1 MAKIGEILVQKGYV
15 TQQQLD
21 GVLSVK
27 GDDAQVGQVLIQ
39 WGLLTEQQ
47 LLEAL
52 DIQAPPPPPPPP
64 PVQPQIPQQ
73 PVQPGFQQ
81 PPVVPQPQ
89 VQQPISSGPDL
100 TMDNLQTSKFKI
112 DLKTMIYI
120 GSLLVSGIT
129 MYFTFM
135 SELDARFGA
144 LESQDNTLVVDIDK
158 RLTSLETTIDKR
170 VTELE
175 NKFTPIGDGVYSV
188 DPNTTWPPSRG
199 EYTMKQNMNANKI
212 MVLEETIDKR
222 VTELENKFTP
232 IGDGV
237 YSVDPNTTW
246 PPSRGEY
253 TMKQNMNANK
263 ITVLEETI
271 KRLESELK
279 ELEED
284 LDDKQDKQ

>member
-15 TQQQLD
+15 TQQQMD
-21 GVLSVK
+21 GVLAVK

-47 LLEAL
+47 LMEAL
-52 DIQAPPPPPPPP
+52 EIQAPPPPPPPP

-73 PVQPGFQQ
+73 PVYQQ
-81 PPVVPQPQ
+81 PPVQPQ
-89 VQQPISSGPDL
+89 VAQPSGGPDL

-135 SELDARFGA
+135 SELDTRFA
-144 LESQDNTLVVDIDK
+144 SLEDQDNTLVVDMDK
-158 RLTSLETTIDKR
+158 RLTSLETNMDKR
-170 VTELE
+170 LT
-175 NKFTPIGDGVYSV
+175 D
-188 DPNTTWPPSRG
+188 
-199 EYTMKQNMNANKI
+199 
-212 MVLEETIDKR
+212 
-222 VTELENKFTP
+222 LENKFTP

-271 KRLESELK
+271 DRLEKTIEK
-279 ELEED
+279 LENK
-284 LDDKQDKQ
+284 LDKKVDKP

>member
-1 MAKIGEILVQKGYV
+1 MKMIGEILVEKGYV
-15 TQQQLD
+15 TQQQID
-21 GVLSVK
+21 GVMAVK
-27 GDDAQVGQVLIQ
+27 GEGAQVGQVLIQ
-39 WGLLTEQQ
+39 WGLLTQEQ
-47 LLEAL
+47 LMEAL

-64 PVQPQIPQQ
+64 PPPTMQQPVQ
-73 PVQPGFQQ
+73 PVQPGFPPQ
-81 PPVVPQPQ
+81 PGYPPQPQ
-89 VQQPISSGPDL
+89 VAQPTGGPDL

-212 MVLEETIDKR
+212 TVLEDTIERLEK
-222 VTELENKFTP
+222 EIEKLENK
-232 IGDGV
+232 
-237 YSVDPNTTW
+237 
-246 PPSRGEY
+246 
-253 TMKQNMNANK
+253 
-263 ITVLEETI
+263 
-271 KRLESELK
+271 
-279 ELEED
+279 
-284 LDDKQDKQ
+284 LDK

>member
-1 MAKIGEILVQKGYV
+1 MQKIGEILVSKGYV

-21 GVLSVK
+21 GVMAVK
-27 GDDAQVGQVLIQ
+27 GDDVQVGQVLIQ

-47 LLEAL
+47 LMEAL
-52 DIQAPPPPPPPP
+52 EIQTPPPPPPP

-73 PVQPGFQQ
+73 QMYQQ
-81 PPVVPQPQ
+81 PPAAQPM
-89 VQQPISSGPDL
+89 GAPDL
-100 TMDNLQTSKFKI
+100 TMDTLQTSKFKI

-175 NKFTPIGDGVYSV
+175 NKFTPIGDGVYAV
-188 DPNTTWPPSRG
+188 DPNSSWPPSRG
-199 EYTMKQNMNANKI
+199 EYKMKDEMSRNKI
-212 MVLEETIDKR
+212 MALEKEI
-222 VTELENKFTP
+222 E
-232 IGDGV
+232 
-237 YSVDPNTTW
+237 
-246 PPSRGEY
+246 
-253 TMKQNMNANK
+253 
-263 ITVLEETI
+263 
-271 KRLESELK
+271 ELK
-279 ELEED
+279 EEIED
-284 LDDKQDKQ
+284 LEDKVK

>member
-1 MAKIGEILVQKGYV
+1 MAMIGEILVSKGYI

-21 GVLSVK
+21 GVLAVK
-27 GDDAQVGQVLIQ
+27 GDGAQVGEVLIQ

-47 LLEAL
+47 LMEAL
-52 DIQAPPPPPPPP
+52 EIQAPPPPPPPP

-73 PVQPGFQQ
+73 PVYQQ
-81 PPVVPQPQ
+81 PPVTPTPT
-89 VQQPISSGPDL
+89 PTPSGGPDL

-144 LESQDNTLVVDIDK
+144 LEDGDNTMMVDMDK
-158 RLTSLETTIDKR
+158 RLTQLETTM
-170 VTELE
+170 
-175 NKFTPIGDGVYSV
+175 
-188 DPNTTWPPSRG
+188 NTRLT
-199 EYTMKQNMNANKI
+199 
-212 MVLEETIDKR
+212 D
-222 VTELENKFTP
+222 LENKFTP

-271 KRLESELK
+271 DRLEK
-279 ELEED
+279 ELEKLEED
-284 LDDKQDKQ
+284 VDNKQDKQ